1 MENNCLYLGMNSF
14 TIETERLILR
24 HLQLTDIDGMFELDS
39 DPLVHRY
46 LGNKPNSNREQSL
59 NDIAFNI
66 LQHKERGIARWAAI
80 EKTSGNFIGWSG
92 LRLNND
98 LTYNNKT
105 NFYDIGYRF
114 IPRYWGKGYATE
126 SAIVALDYFFNTLK
140 KKVIYGIAETQN
152 IASNRVL
159 RKIGLQFVNDFT
171 IEGKQAKWY
180 QLNNEDY
187 EKRMS

>member
-1 MENNCLYLGMNSF
+1 MENNCLYLDMNSF
-14 TIETERLILR
+14 TIETEHLILR

-80 EKTSGNFIGWSG
+80 EKTSGDFIGWSG

-140 KKVIYGIAETQN
+140 KEVIYGIAETQN

>member
-140 KKVIYGIAETQN
+140 KEVIYGIAETQN

>member
-1 MENNCLYLGMNSF
+1 MENNCLYLSMNYF
-14 TIETERLILR
+14 TIETEHLILR

-39 DPLVHRY
+39 DHLVHKY
-46 LGNKPNSNREQSL
+46 LGNKPNSNKEQSL

-80 EKTSGNFIGWSG
+80 EKTSGDFIGWSG

-140 KKVIYGIAETQN
+140 KEVIYGIAETQN

-159 RKIGLQFVNDFT
+159 QKIGLQFINDFT
-171 IEGKQAKWY
+171 IDGKQAKWY

>member
-114 IPRYWGKGYATE
+114 IPRYWGNGYATE

-140 KKVIYGIAETQN
+140 KEVIYGIAETQN